1 MRSVL
6 QLSLHGSIPIAIDE
20 ADAADWVDAVRT
32 ASLRWMASDQAMQL
46 APQLGPLVLKM
57 AGHARSVTLAQAREQ
72 RLSTRPCVRDRP
84 REGSGSGP
92 AEPDPYA
99 AGAVWLLAEERS
111 TPLPRPAARAQAA
124 RSAPRVLPELL
135 RDAKSVEMPS
145 VMLWVNQ
152 GGSPDACDEDG
163 VTLLMRQA
171 RHISPYL
178 PLSPTSPT
186 SPHISPCLT

>member
-1 MRSVL
+1 
-6 QLSLHGSIPIAIDE
+6 
-20 ADAADWVDAVRT
+20 
-32 ASLRWMASDQAMQL
+32 MQL

-57 AGHARSVTLAQAREQ
+57 AGHARSVTLAQARKQ
-72 RLSTRPCVRDRP
+72 RLSTRHCVHVRTL
-84 REGSGSGP
+84 EGSSSGP
-92 AEPDPYA
+92 AEPNPHA
-99 AGAVWLLAEERS
+99 AGAVQLLAEERS

-163 VTLLMRQA
+163 GWLLAREAGCRTLSTRG
-171 RHISPYL
+171 
-178 PLSPTSPT
+178 
-186 SPHISPCLT
+186 